1 MSRAVRFNKYGPAD
15 VLEVVDVPD
24 PRPGPTQVLV
34 RVHASSINPGEAKI
48 RDGALHERWPAT
60 FPSGEGS
67 DVAGTIVA
75 LGDEAADDG
84 AFAPGDEVIGWTD
97 DRGAHAD
104 FVVVP
109 DANLTMKPP
118 AVSWEQAGALF
129 VAGATA
135 YASAMAVDAQDGETV
150 AVSAAAGGVGSVLVQ
165 LLRSR
170 GVRVLG
176 IAGEANA
183 EWLRSVDVEP
193 IRHGEGLGYRLRD
206 AAPDGIDAFCDLYG
220 GPYVELAVGLGI
232 APERINTIVDF
243 PGAEKFGVKSVGG
256 SDVASPGVLGEL
268 AEQIADGEITIPIA
282 ATYPLD
288 RVRDAYEEL
297 AAGHTRG
304 KIVLLT

>member
-1 MSRAVRFNKYGPAD
+1 MPRAVRFDEYGG
-15 VLEVVDVPD
+15 LEVLHIEDVPE
-24 PRPGPTQVLV
+24 PTPGPGEVVVAVVAT
-34 RVHASSINPGEAKI
+34 SINPGEAKI
-48 RDGALHERWPAT
+48 RDGSLDAVFPTT

-67 DVAGTIVA
+67 DFAGRVQAT
-75 LGDEAADDG
+75 GDG
-84 AFAPGDEVIGWTD
+84 AHAWKTGDEVIGWTD

-135 YASAMAVDAQDGETV
+135 YASAMAVNAQDGETV

-183 EWLRSVDVEP
+183 EWLRSVGVEP